1 MRMSNRPQGQA
12 MPLCGPGPSLPQ
24 APRLTMG
31 HSAGPHPSK
40 ALGSGSRGAGSSV
53 RPTQRAPTAR
63 RMAQQ
68 QQGPSDSGS
77 NSEQPDV
84 DGLRKKFFPGASPD
98 AAEAEPSA
106 TGDAEQGPD
115 FLDAVNPISL
125 GRQAR
130 KLVDEQG
137 VPVDNVNPI
146 ALGRQAR
153 RAFNEVWTQ
162 LSQVRWAHQVTL
174 QSRDHG
180 IAAARTVV
188 SLYFADL
195 VHPCLTAAGVPNQA
209 HGV

>member
-1 MRMSNRPQGQA
+1 MRMSNRPQVQA

-40 ALGSGSRGAGSSV
+40 ALGSSSRCAGSSV

-84 DGLRKKFFPGASPD
+84 DGLRKKFFSGASPD

-106 TGDAEQGPD
+106 TGDAD

-153 RAFNEVWTQ
+153 RAFDEVWTQ
-162 LSQVRWAHQVTL
+162 LSQVRCATKPTV
-174 QSRDHG
+174 QSRDQG
-180 IAAARTVV
+180 IAAV
-188 SLYFADL
+188 
-195 VHPCLTAAGVPNQA
+195 
-209 HGV
+209 